1 MLGERVTLIE
11 PTTGNSEGTKLHLV
25 PNKYGPVKH
34 KEIYYH
40 QIAMGTKH
48 TFPLR
53 PYAMAH
59 LETSKDGDPD
69 ISAVKTAEAIKL
81 EFWSEFPYVNG

>member
-1 MLGERVTLIE
+1 
-11 PTTGNSEGTKLHLV
+11 
-25 PNKYGPVKH
+25 
-34 KEIYYH
+34 
-40 QIAMGTKH
+40 MGTKH